1 MEPGRYWDDFIIGEK
16 FQTTRR
22 TIFESD
28 VVQFCNL
35 AWFNLS
41 MFVDDVYAREE
52 SLYQGRI
59 VPGPFIIA
67 LAVGLFLKLGFYER
81 TAISLLDI
89 KNMHFYGPLKIG
101 DTMQVEVTILDKHET
116 KHPDR
121 GLLILQFAVAT
132 HEANPIMTFE
142 MVHLLKRK

>member
-1 MEPGRYWDDFIIGEK
+1 METGRYWENFSVGEQ

-41 MFVDDVYAREE
+41 MFTDEIYAQGETI
-52 SLYQGRI
+52 YQGRV

-67 LAVGLFLKLGFYER
+67 LAVGLFLKLGLYEK

-89 KNMHFYGPLKIG
+89 RNMHFQGPLKIG
-101 DTMQVEVTILDKHET
+101 QTMQVEVTILDKGET

-121 GLLILQFAVAT
+121 GLLTLQFAVMTHDAT
-132 HEANPIMTFE
+132 PIMTFE